1 MRFNRHS
8 LVLVS
13 TLALGSCT
21 PASQDP
27 DNAGGSTQ
35 PSGTGGQKAGSGGS
49 PSSSGGSGST
59 ASGGSGSTN
68 SGGSGGGSASGGS
81 EGTASG
87 GTSGGSGG
95 EPGGDDASAGGTTGT
110 GGSPAAPDGGGTAG
124 DSGAPTG
131 PGTIPTDLDGPIP
144 PWDGPPVGPEV
155 KMECPEDPTAGL
167 MEYKDTF
174 RVEHP
179 YDLPTSA
186 RFSIEGGIYNFWVMQ
201 GDKKHNPT
209 STAKN
214 PRTEARWSQNFRTGV
229 RMFSADIFW
238 DKSITKGTVV
248 MQVHT
253 TSTGIG
259 PVYMVGNAGGVSPLN
274 AGKVP
279 GGIFDKWINLKVEIN
294 ASTTAS
300 RYWVNNCLVGSMGS
314 GTRGD
319 GNDYF
324 KIGVYHCDAGT
335 CRAKVKNIHL
345 YQKP

>member
-1 MRFNRHS
+1 MRFNRHCVVLLSS
-8 LVLVS
+8 L
-13 TLALGSCT
+13 ACASCT
-21 PASQDP
+21 PAPQGSDG
-27 DNAGGSTQ
+27 AGGSSGNPGSGGQKATGGSSG
-35 PSGTGGQKAGSGGS
+35 SGTGGSTAT
-49 PSSSGGSGST
+49 GGSGST
-59 ASGGSGSTN
+59 ASGG
-68 SGGSGGGSASGGS
+68 GGGSASGGS
-81 EGTASG
+81 EGT
-87 GTSGGSGG
+87 GSGG
-95 EPGGDDASAGGTTGT
+95 MSGTGTGGESPSDDASTGT
-110 GGSPAAPDGGGTAG
+110 GGSTTGSDGGGTAA
-124 DSGAPTG
+124 DSGPPTG
-131 PGTIPTDLDGPIP
+131 PGTTPTNLDGDIP

-155 KMECPEDPTAGL
+155 KMDCPEDPTAGL

-179 YDLPTSA
+179 YDLPTSD
-186 RFSIEGGIYNFWVMQ
+186 RFSIEGGIYKFWVMQ
-201 GDKKHNPT
+201 GDKKHSPT

-214 PRTEARWSQNFRTGV
+214 PRTEARWKQNFTTGV

-238 DKSITKGTVV
+238 DKSVTKGTVV

-279 GGIFDKWINLKVEIN
+279 GGLFDKWINLKVEIN
-294 ASTTAS
+294 AATTAS
-300 RYWVNNCLVGSMGS
+300 RYWVNNCLVATQGS

-335 CRAKVKNIHL
+335 CTAKVKNVHL
-345 YQKP
+345 YIKP